1 MPAGSDTS
9 AASSAPGSTPAPDP
23 LRVSRR
29 ESERST
35 LAGRRTRPNRPHPD
49 PWRDADAQTNV
60 DEMAKSL
67 EARGRTPAQA
77 RLRRRFL
84 KFVPVRPGARVL
96 EVGCGTGVV
105 VRDLAALVGRR
116 GEVVGVDASRL
127 LLEQARALCRET
139 ARHARITLR
148 VADGA
153 SLPFATNRF
162 DLALAITVVLHVAD
176 PLRVAREMARVTRPG
191 GRVGLQDQDFGVVA
205 VTHPDRAL
213 TERIMR
219 GVAERIYEEPHSGR
233 RLPGL
238 LRAAGLVDVRLL
250 TDVYQD
256 TTLEPWTKTFLER
269 RAERAVRFGIVD
281 VSTAE
286 HWLDGFT
293 EVVAADA
300 FVLTLNYYGA
310 VGVKVR

>member
-1 MPAGSDTS
+1 VPAGRD
-9 AASSAPGSTPAPDP
+9 
-23 LRVSRR
+23 
-29 ESERST
+29 
-35 LAGRRTRPNRPHPD
+35 HPD
-49 PWRDADAQTNV
+49 PWRNADGQTNV

-67 EARGRTPAQA
+67 EARGRTPAHA

-84 KFVPVRPGARVL
+84 KFVPVRSGERVL

-105 VRDLAALVGRR
+105 VRDLAGLVGRR
-116 GEVVGVDASRL
+116 GEVVGVDASRRL
-127 LLEQARALCRET
+127 LDRARALSRET
-139 ARHARITLR
+139 ARHARIAWR
-148 VADGA
+148 VADAA
-153 SLPFATNRF
+153 SLPFAANRF
-162 DLALAITVVLHVAD
+162 DAALAVTVILHVAD
-176 PLRVAREMARVTRPG
+176 PLRVVREMARVTRPG
-191 GRVGLQDQDFGVVA
+191 GRVAVQDQDFGVVA

-219 GVAERIYEEPHSGR
+219 GVAQRVYEEPHSGR

-281 VSTAE
+281 VPTAKR
-286 HWLDGFT
+286 WLDGFT
-293 EVVAADA
+293 EIVAAEA

-310 VGVKVR
+310 VGAKTR